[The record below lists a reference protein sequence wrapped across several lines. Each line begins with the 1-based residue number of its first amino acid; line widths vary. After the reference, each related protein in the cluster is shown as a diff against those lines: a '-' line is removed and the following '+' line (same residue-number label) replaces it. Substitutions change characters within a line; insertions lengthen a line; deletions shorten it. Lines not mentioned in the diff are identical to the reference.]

1 MAKKVG
7 KAHIIMPQ
15 EISIL
20 DNGWKI
26 KNMAME
32 YFNIK
37 MGQCTMVSG
46 QMTNQQIK
54 DK

>member
-1 MAKKVG
+1 
-7 KAHIIMPQ
+7 
-15 EISIL
+15 
-20 DNGWKI
+20 
-26 KNMAME
+26 MAME